1 MVECN
6 RMRYFACFLPSQRME
21 HLKTLIYVLTGV
33 VPRNQVCAFE
43 QKKSSALLS
52 TRAQAAYKSSRIYI
66 SGLEFVLST
75 ENGLAGSI

>member
-43 QKKSSALLS
+43 QKKALLCCQHARKRL
-52 TRAQAAYKSSRIYI
+52 TRA
-66 SGLEFVLST
+66 LEFTFPV
-75 ENGLAGSI
+75 